1 MDLTNYFGEAD
12 LEKCS
17 YVVDIDVGKDEVE
30 AGMAVLGP
38 LQGYIHLERGLQRK
52 YRLVVPL
59 HSSHLSQSRSSSIGK
74 GLHCYQETSMKVD
87 GRGRAWRGGI

>member
-38 LQGYIHLERGLQRK
+38 LQG
-52 YRLVVPL
+52 
-59 HSSHLSQSRSSSIGK
+59 
-74 GLHCYQETSMKVD
+74 
-87 GRGRAWRGGI
+87 